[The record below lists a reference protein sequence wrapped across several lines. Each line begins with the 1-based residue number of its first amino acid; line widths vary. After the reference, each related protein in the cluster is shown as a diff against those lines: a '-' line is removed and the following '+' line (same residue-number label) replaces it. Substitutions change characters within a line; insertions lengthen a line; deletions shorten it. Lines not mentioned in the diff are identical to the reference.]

1 MEIKVAVIPTG
12 IIMQNYCGA
21 LGLTEEE
28 QRELLTW
35 FRDNK
40 PELVGQVICLPKC
53 QFIADYDNYCENKF
67 ERRE

>member
-21 LGLTEEE
+21 LGLTENE

-35 FRDNK
+35 FKNNK
-40 PELVGQVICLPKC
+40 PELLREICCENCDEL
-53 QFIADYDNYCENKF
+53 ADYHNYCENHI
-67 ERRE
+67 ERLK